1 MIPLT
6 NHDSRARENSEVVI
20 FLHHINFP
28 PQSSLKTKLA
38 TSLVPWV
45 PNSSKQRFDEG
56 FQHRDLAGTRGPTG
70 GLGVDFHIPNRPT
83 SRGDPPHKTKSQKV
97 GVHIPPISIWF
108 MILSL

>member
-56 FQHRDLAGTRGPTG
+56 FSAQGSGGNQGANRGPG
-70 GLGVDFHIPNRPT
+70 SGF
-83 SRGDPPHKTKSQKV
+83 PHPQ
-97 GVHIPPISIWF
+97 
-108 MILSL
+108 